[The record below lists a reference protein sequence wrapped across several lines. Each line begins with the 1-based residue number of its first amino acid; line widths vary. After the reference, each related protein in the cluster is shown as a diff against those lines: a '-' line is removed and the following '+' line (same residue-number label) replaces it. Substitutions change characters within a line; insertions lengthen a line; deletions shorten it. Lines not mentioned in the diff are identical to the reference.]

1 MNKTKRAWWKPKK
14 SGRHSAA
21 GIVVT
26 AFDGV
31 SATARLL
38 GIDRAAVSQWKR
50 KGKVPQDHWD
60 IILKAARDMQVRV
73 TLDDLRHGR
82 G

>member
-50 KGKVPQDHWD
+50 K
-60 IILKAARDMQVRV
+60 AVR
-73 TLDDLRHGR
+73 
-82 G
+82 